1 MTKHPFKWKQYQ
13 ETHIIFYNSTI
24 IRFNYTLGKFTDWF
38 DRRIWES
45 LVKIV
50 CIFATIFAY
59 ISRIADDYLIN
70 GLFNLTCAGN
80 RWMGRLCSM
89 IQDGR
94 LQHYLRVLAVSV
106 ILLIVIVTWRIL

>member
-1 MTKHPFKWKQYQ
+1 MLIDK
-13 ETHIIFYNSTI
+13 FYNSTI
-24 IRFNYTLGKFTDWF
+24 IRFNYTLGKFADWF
-38 DRRIWES
+38 DRKIWES
-45 LVKIV
+45 LVRIV

-59 ISRIADDYLIN
+59 ISRFADDYLIN
-70 GLFNLTCAGN
+70 GAFNLTCAGN